1 MAPPRVDRPRRDAGR
16 SDTGEPVAGEP
27 VAGAFRVHRWHDR
40 AVVALALA
48 AVASGFGQFGVVAAL
63 GSVARGL
70 GQVSHGAT
78 LADQAGLSGTVLG
91 VGLGVIRLASLG
103 SLVVT
108 GLADRFGRR
117 TMLLVAVGA
126 GLLATSTAALSPT
139 FWWFVAIF
147 ALGRPFLS
155 AANALTQVAAA
166 EETDTSG
173 RARGVAVVTAGY
185 AVGAGAVAILHSL
198 AAGALGFRGVFALA
212 LVPLL
217 AAPALWR
224 WVEEPDRFV
233 TAGRAPRAVPV
244 WGAVGRRYRRRLLAL
259 VALAFAVSFV
269 TGPANSFVFLY
280 AQDILHQ
287 RGLVTAVMVVGAG
300 VAGLAG
306 LLAGRWLAD
315 RVGRRPTGVAG
326 MVGLCACAT
335 VAYAGGTVPLVVGYV
350 AGVLAGGV
358 FAPAIGSLLNEQVP
372 TEVRASVAGWFG
384 AAGVLGA
391 VAGLVVFGAVANVH
405 DRFSTAAVVT
415 FLPVVA
421 CSALFFLLPETLGRE
436 PEELWG
442 QG

>member
-1 MAPPRVDRPRRDAGR
+1 MAPSRVGRPTSDAGHR
-16 SDTGEPVAGEP
+16 GAGEP
-27 VAGAFRVHRWHDR
+27 VAGSFRVHHWRDR

-63 GSVARGL
+63 GSVAKGL

-117 TMLLVAVGA
+117 TMLLVAVGG
-126 GLLATSTAALSPT
+126 GLLATSAAALSPT
-139 FWWFVAIF
+139 FWWFVVIF
-147 ALGRPFLS
+147 ALGRPLLS
-155 AANALTQVAAA
+155 AANALTQVSAA
-166 EETDTSG
+166 EETDATQ

-185 AVGAGAVAILHSL
+185 AAGAGAVAVLHSL

-217 AAPALWR
+217 AAPVLWR

-233 TAGRAPRAVPV
+233 SAGRSPRAVPV
-244 WGAVGRRYRRRLLAL
+244 WGAVGPRYRPRLLAL

-287 RGLVTAVMVVGAG
+287 RGLVTAAMVVGAG
-300 VAGLAG
+300 VAGLGG

-315 RVGRRPTGVAG
+315 HVGRRSTGVAG
-326 MVGLCACAT
+326 MVGLCTCA
-335 VAYAGGTVPLVVGYV
+335 VVMYSGGTAPLVVGYV
-350 AGVLAGGV
+350 AGVFVGGV
-358 FAPAIGSLLNEQVP
+358 FAPAIGALLNEEVP

-384 AAGVLGA
+384 ASGVLGA

-405 DRFSTAAVVT
+405 DRFSVAAAVT

-421 CSALFFLLPETLGRE
+421 CAGVFFLLPETLGRE

-442 QG
+442 Q

>member
-1 MAPPRVDRPRRDAGR
+1 MAPSRVGR
-16 SDTGEPVAGEP
+16 LGGDTGPVGSPGQSAAG
-27 VAGAFRVHRWHDR
+27 GFLVHRWHDR

-117 TMLLVAVGA
+117 TMLLAAVVI
-126 GLLATSTAALSPT
+126 GLVTTSAAALSPT
-139 FWWFVAIF
+139 FWWFVVIF
-147 ALGRPFLS
+147 AVGRPFLS

-166 EETDTSG
+166 EETNSTG

-217 AAPALWR
+217 AAPMLWR

-233 TAGRAPRAVPV
+233 AAGSAPRAVPV
-244 WGAVGRRYRRRLLAL
+244 WGAVGRRYRARVLAL
-259 VALAFAVSFV
+259 VVLAFAVSFV

-280 AQDILHQ
+280 AQDVLHQ
-287 RGLVTAVMVVGAG
+287 QGLVTAAMVVGAG
-300 VAGLAG
+300 VSGLGG
-306 LLAGRWLAD
+306 LLVGRWLAD
-315 RVGRRPTGVAG
+315 RVGRRPTAVAG
-326 MVGLCACAT
+326 MVGLCLCGT
-335 VAYAGGTVPLVVGYV
+335 LAYAGGAVSLVVGYV
-350 AGVLAGGV
+350 VGVLAGGI
-358 FAPAIGSLLNEQVP
+358 FAPAIGALLNEQVP

-384 AAGVLGA
+384 ASGVLGA
-391 VAGLVVFGAVANVH
+391 VAGLVVFGAVANGH
-405 DRFSTAAVVT
+405 DRFSTAAVLT
-415 FLPVVA
+415 FLPVVVFA
-421 CSALFFLLPETLGRE
+421 AIFYLLPETLGKE

-442 QG
+442 PE